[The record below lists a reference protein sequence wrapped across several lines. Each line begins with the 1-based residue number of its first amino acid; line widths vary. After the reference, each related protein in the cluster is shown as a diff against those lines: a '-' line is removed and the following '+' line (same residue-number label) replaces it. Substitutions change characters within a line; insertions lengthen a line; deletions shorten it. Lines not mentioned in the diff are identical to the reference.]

1 MNTSDYTS
9 DELKLLYGV
18 LDAAMS
24 GATGDDLEI
33 PVQTMTERL
42 FAAAAKGE
50 RDPERLKAAIFEI
63 SEKDD

>member
-1 MNTSDYTS
+1 
-9 DELKLLYGV
+9 
-18 LDAAMS
+18 MS

-50 RDPERLKAAIFEI
+50 RDPERLKAAIIEN
-63 SEKDD
+63 SEDDA